1 MKRHMFAVVLLMTL
15 AMALIP
21 ALAQSAT
28 EPTFVAVLGRVE
40 SYGGEPGCGYL
51 GAFAEVGE
59 WAEVGLFWTLEP
71 VHIAVIPYNYS
82 FYAARL
88 VSTTTVELN
97 YSGSDFYVSGLWD
110 VYNVTFYYDKDGYR
124 WEFKVIIDDGSGEL
138 NVIDDWRAF
147 TVDIDGIP
155 QVAGIVLRYCIRTI
169 KPIPIGDVTFDGEI
183 DIYDLVRVA
192 KAYGNTPG
200 IGNYY
205 FEVDLDANYVI
216 DIYDLTTLAAN
227 LGETY

>member
-1 MKRHMFAVVLLMTL
+1 MKKPMFAVVLLITL
-15 AMALIP
+15 AMTSIP
-21 ALAQSAT
+21 TLAQPAT
-28 EPTFVAVLGRVE
+28 EPTFVAVLGRVK
-40 SYGGEPGCGYL
+40 SYGGELAYGYL

-88 VSTTTVELN
+88 VSTATVELN

-110 VYNVTFYYDKDGYR
+110 VYNVTFYYKEDGYS
-124 WEFKVIIDDGSGEL
+124 WEFKVIIDHGSGEL
-138 NVIDDWRAF
+138 NVKDDWMAF

-155 QVAGIVLRYCIRTI
+155 QVAGMVLRYCIRLV

-183 DIYDLVRVA
+183 DIYDLVHMA

-200 IGNYY
+200 IGSYY
-205 FEVDLDANYVI
+205 FEIDLDANYVI